1 MSSKLNFLD
10 FNEAVSR
17 SLALAKTTSLKEI
30 VPISQ
35 ALGRITSSDVI
46 CCKNLPSFNNSA
58 MDGFAIKAADAGK
71 ILKIKKVIFAG
82 DKGSDVDA
90 ILEEGECYKIMTGA
104 KVPSD
109 VDSIVP
115 IENCFDVKSFTVR
128 MPDDVKVGNNLRLKG
143 EEQKEGNVL
152 FSKGEVL
159 NSSHITLLA
168 SQGLMMIEVFKQISI
183 AVVSTGNELKEP
195 WENADEEEIYNCNSY
210 ALVSL
215 LQEAGF
221 IATYSGVVPDNL
233 QESIDFISN
242 LKTFD
247 VVITTGGIS
256 MGDADF
262 VGEAFVKNGLET
274 AFHGVNVKPGRPIMM
289 GDMTSENSQTFV
301 MCLPGNPLTAMVNMQ
316 LFAIPVLNKIQGN
329 SAFYHDIS
337 LAKNI
342 EEFRTKKG
350 RVNLVLGSLEN
361 GEFKVTMNNKYGSGM
376 ITALYESNCIL
387 VTQENTSSIE
397 QEQMVK
403 LIKFNSQLLQTSVNI
418 FN

>member
-1 MSSKLNFLD
+1 MSNKLNFLD
-10 FNEAVSR
+10 FEEAVKI
-17 SLALAKTTSLKEI
+17 SLNLAKTTTLKEI
-30 VPISQ
+30 VPISK
-35 ALGRITSSDVI
+35 ALGRIVSSDVI
-46 CCKNLPSFNNSA
+46 CKKNLPSFNNSA
-58 MDGFAIKAADAGK
+58 MDGFAFKIADSGK
-71 ILKIKKVIFAG
+71 TLKIKKVIFAG
-82 DKGSDVDA
+82 DKGSDVEA
-90 ILEEGECYKIMTGA
+90 ILNEGECYKIMTGA

-109 VDSIVP
+109 VDTIIP
-115 IENCFDVKSFTVR
+115 IENCIDVNEKTVTL
-128 MPDDVKVGNNLRLKG
+128 PNDLKVGSNLRLKG

-152 FSKGEVL
+152 FKKGEVI

-195 WENADEEEIYNCNSY
+195 WEEANEEEIYNCNSY

-215 LQEAGF
+215 LEEAGF
-221 IATYSGVVPDNL
+221 CATYSGVVPDNL
-233 QESIDFISN
+233 EESINFISN

-247 VVITTGGIS
+247 VIITTGGIS

-262 VGEAFVKNGLET
+262 VGEAFVQNGLQT

-289 GDMTSENSQTFV
+289 GSMESDKKQTFV

-329 SAFYHDIS
+329 SGFYHDVVI
-337 LAKNI
+337 AKNQ
-342 EEFRTKKG
+342 ESFKTKKG
-350 RVNLVLGSLEN
+350 RVNLVLGNCEN
-361 GEFKVTMNNKYGSGM
+361 GGFNVTRNNKYGSGM

-387 VTQENTSSIE
+387 VTSENTAGVE
-397 QEQMVK
+397 AEQMVK
-403 LIKFNSQLLQTSVNI
+403 LIKFNNKFLSKTVNI